1 VHPGL
6 SHRHVVDKCVA
17 FDCMSIHIGYITLI
31 RNAQRYLYLENQYF
45 LGSAHLWERLV
56 SSTAALAWKGCICD
70 AVDGNNDCLGIKPA
84 ADMLISLA

>member
-1 VHPGL
+1 MGMLVIF
-6 SHRHVVDKCVA
+6 VVVLHLQSVDA
-17 FDCMSIHIGYITLI
+17 SIHIGYINLI